1 MIRTTIVTGLF
12 AAGAGLLGW
21 ASAQSPSK
29 PLSDAKKTAAVST
42 DASPASASDIDL
54 VERTLA
60 ARKEYD
66 ASLRKLYEHYA
77 KLGDKRRTQWVE
89 QEIHGYHLLFKPS
102 YNLDVQDV
110 PPPSLEAKTNVREAN
125 DLFRQ
130 AMEFK
135 GRGFGDDY
143 ILNQRRTEM
152 LLREILEKYPSCD
165 KIADVAYQL
174 AELYESKAYRQ
185 LDRAARYYE
194 RSFQWK
200 KGTATDARL
209 KAAIL
214 YDKSLNERSKALEL
228 YRDVIAHDTD
238 PERLKQAERR
248 LAEMTGGKK

>member
-1 MIRTTIVTGLF
+1 MIRTAIAAGLF
-12 AAGAGLLGW
+12 TAVGV
-21 ASAQSPSK
+21 SFAQSPSK
-29 PLSDAKKTAAVST
+29 PLSEPKKAATSTAA
-42 DASPASASDIDL
+42 DAAPANTSDVEL
-54 VERTLA
+54 VERALA

-77 KLGDKRRTQWVE
+77 KIGDKRRTQWVE

-110 PPPSLEAKTNVREAN
+110 PPPSLEAKVNVRDAN

-152 LLREILEKYPSCD
+152 LLREILEKYPNCD

-200 KGTATDARL
+200 KGSTTDARL

-248 LAEMTGGKK
+248 LGELTGGKK